1 MRLKILLFVFLL
13 WGSAVH
19 AQDYIYNDTIDYL
32 VITEYRGTET
42 NWTYLE
48 LTNMGDKPVQLN
60 QFKVGYWGGNHTLD
74 YVTGQRTGGA
84 TNARRIPVDKILEPG
99 ESYVFAHIKDYRPKK
114 FKEAFLKG
122 DVAVMKLWEEKMV
135 QDNMWKAADFYVH
148 ITENEA
154 DSSGMDMKSTDFTKP
169 FDEQWGGNGFFI
181 QQHFANGDSM
191 VIDQVGATFTGE
203 NGLNPDRTSPLS
215 IFSIAGIPN
224 AMRTQYLIRR
234 FSIKKGNLDFNNARG
249 VGLDDSEWIPIPFN
263 GWNAWRLAPWTVG
276 NHANYVLDQ
285 NTLESDVIEV
295 DFANKKLTV
304 PWGIRRGDD
313 IMSYFKEKPGIG
325 WKYVMG
331 AAADSL
337 SHGAQT
343 GDQLNIYVCGD
354 VLSFATFDIVV
365 KDPTASE
372 NRVVPASNWSYDGG
386 WRNIIENGFINWPR
400 VTKKTTG
407 MDSIW
412 AQYGG
417 IPYATRVDSLYD
429 VLRKPANATWKIVY
443 ASGVEKPDLSNG
455 DILRVTAQNG
465 TARDYYIAVM
475 PEVKSVN
482 ALLSSITWP
491 DIPEFY
497 KGLYGW
503 IGDTI
508 PNFGTSVF
516 NYNVQVPLM
525 AEGIPALVA
534 TKGNVNSTVEVTRAK
549 NLTGTDQDRTISFTV
564 TAEDDTTI
572 NKYNVVLS
580 KELDPENLQPYHA
593 DPFISEYTR
602 NMYWNSNWMLEI
614 VNPGNQPLD
623 LSNYMI
629 TMGNNDLPTLIA
641 NKQETNWLNRYEK
654 YIPGYKWANEAD
666 WMVNKPYLAQFDI
679 AVNPIV
685 MPGDVF
691 VAGLAQG
698 ENNEYCTPGW
708 NNPMQ
713 TQVDVQLGN
722 TAPPTTKCRTYVN
735 QWGEKIN
742 NGVTFL
748 SKNYNNSI
756 YLLKIL
762 NDSIQ
767 RGLKPATDPN
777 DFELI
782 DVLGE
787 TTNTTWTIGTLSA
800 GAVFSLQRK
809 PHITKGNPLP
819 SSALGESL
827 ETSEYKHITSNYLN
841 SAAGGGWGWPWRMLK
856 QWDDYG
862 KHYFVPSTAYMSTIA
877 SVVYKVS
884 EGYSLKEQIRGIT
897 TGTKVA
903 DFLANVIKKNENQSL
918 KVISVANGAELAL
931 DALLS
936 LNDTL
941 TVLSADSTNTTKY
954 VLEVLAEGL
963 SSNAVITS
971 TRFKVTVDVQPKSAS
986 DEHTAGSGTVS
997 GFDYGTA
1004 LRTVINNITVPAG
1017 ANLSVISADGSYVP
1031 LKQLNFDSTYV
1042 FVTVNSEIYLDVLAE
1057 NGITNIKYRLT
1068 PQSSPSAA
1076 FVLSNKYS
1084 VSQKDLLIDFVPGG
1098 INVPTFLSYLVPSEG
1113 ASIKVVDKM
1122 GFERMDGAVTDDDKL
1137 VVTSADKTVTAV
1149 YHIGRLATQYVSGS
1163 TYLAYILSK
1172 EYAID
1177 QVVYK
1182 VAGVSGAETV
1192 SNFLTKVTPAAGA
1205 SVAVVDKNG
1214 DVKINGDIDG
1224 GDMVK
1229 VTSADGKIVVYYAF
1243 GPLTSADW
1251 MQAAQIEL
1259 YPNPSNGKLNVTGV
1273 EKGQRIQVFNSVG
1286 AAIIDIN
1293 VESTHEILSIEK
1305 HPAGL
1310 YMIVV
1315 SDKTRLLGKYKA
1327 VKY

>member
-1 MRLKILLFVFLL
+1 MRLKFLLFVFLF
-13 WGSAVH
+13 WGSVSY
-19 AQDYIYNDTIDYL
+19 AQDYIYNDTIKYL
-32 VITEYRGTET
+32 VITEYRGDET
-42 NWTYLE
+42 NRCYLE

-60 QFKVGYWGGNHTLD
+60 QFKIGHWGGGHTLD
-74 YVTGQRTGGA
+74 YVTGKRTGGA
-84 TNARRIPVDKILEPG
+84 LNARRIPVDKILEPG

-114 FKEAFLKG
+114 FKEGFMTG
-122 DVAVMKLWEEKMV
+122 NVGVMKLWDEKTV

-148 ITENEA
+148 ITEDATA
-154 DSSGMDMKSTDFTKP
+154 DSIMDMKSTYFTLP
-169 FDEQWGGNGFFI
+169 FDEQWGGNGFFL

-191 VIDQVGATFTGE
+191 VVDQVGAAF
-203 NGLNPDRTSPLS
+203 NGANGANGDRTNPLT
-215 IFSIAGIPN
+215 IFSVAGAEN
-224 AMRTQYLIRR
+224 AIRTQYLIRR
-234 FSIKKGNLDFNNARG
+234 FSVKKGTLDFNNARG
-249 VGLDDSEWIPIPFN
+249 VGLDDSEWIPIPIN
-263 GWNAWRLAPWTVG
+263 GTAWRWAPWTVG
-276 NHANYVLDQ
+276 NHGNYVLDQ

-325 WKYVMG
+325 WNYLMG
-331 AAADSL
+331 AATDSL

-343 GDQLNIYVCGD
+343 GDQLNIYVCGN

-365 KDPTASE
+365 KDPTASA
-372 NRVVPASNWSYDGG
+372 NRVVPASNEDPGG
-386 WRNIIENGFINWPR
+386 NWRDNIKNGFTNWPR
-400 VTKKTTG
+400 VSQKATG
-407 MDSIW
+407 LDSIW

-417 IPYATRVDSLYD
+417 IPYATRVDSLYK

-443 ASGVEKPDLSNG
+443 ANGLEKPDLSNG

-465 TARDYYIAVM
+465 ATKDYYIAVM
-475 PEVKSVN
+475 PQVKSVN
-482 ALLSSITWP
+482 ALLSAITWP

-508 PNFGTSVF
+508 PNFGNSVF

-534 TKGNVNSTVEVTRAK
+534 TKSDVNSTVKVSRAK
-549 NLTGTDQDRTISFTV
+549 SLSGTELDRTISFTV

-602 NMYWNSNWMLEI
+602 NMYWVSNWMLEI

-629 TMGNNDLPTLIA
+629 AMGNNNPAALVA
-641 NKQETNWLNRYEK
+641 NTHTTAWLNRYEK

-666 WMVNKPYLAQFDI
+666 WAVNTPYLAQFDI

-698 ENNEYCTPGW
+698 ENDAYCTAGW
-708 NNPMQ
+708 TNPMQ
-713 TQVDVQLGN
+713 TQVDVQFGN
-722 TAPPTTKCRTYVN
+722 SAPPTTKCRTYVN

-756 YLLKIL
+756 YLFKIL
-762 NDSIQ
+762 NDSIKQ
-767 RGLKPATDPN
+767 GLKPATDIN

-787 TTNTTWTIGTLSA
+787 TTNTTWTIGTVSV

-809 PHITKGNPLP
+809 SHITKGNPLP
-819 SSALGESL
+819 SSALGETP
-827 ETSEYKHITSNYLN
+827 ETSEYNWITSNSLN

-862 KHYFVPSTAYMSTIA
+862 KHYFVPSTAYMSTVA

-897 TGTKVA
+897 TGTKVS
-903 DFLANVIKKNENQSL
+903 DFLANVIKKDENQSL
-918 KVISVANGAELAL
+918 KVTSVANGAELAL

-963 SSNAVITS
+963 SSNAVLTS
-971 TRFKVTVDVQPKSAS
+971 TRYKVTVDVQPKSAS
-986 DEHTAGSGTVS
+986 GGHTAGSGSVT
-997 GFDYGTA
+997 GFEYGTA
-1004 LRTVINNITVPAG
+1004 IRTIINNVTVPAG
-1017 ANLSVISADGSYVP
+1017 ATMSVISTDGAYIP
-1031 LKQLNFDSTYV
+1031 LKMLNFDSTYV
-1042 FVTVNSEIYLDVLAE
+1042 SVTVNADTYLEVIAE
-1057 NGITNIKYRLT
+1057 NGTTVIRYRLV
-1068 PQSSPSAA
+1068 PQSAGNDA
-1076 FVLSNKYS
+1076 FVTSDLFS
-1084 VSQKDLLIDFVPGG
+1084 VKQRDLLIEFVPRGT
-1098 INVPTFLSYLVPSEG
+1098 NVQSFLYYLVPSAG
-1113 ASIKVVDKM
+1113 ASMKVVDKK
-1122 GFERMDGAVTDDDKL
+1122 GFQRNDGEVADDDKL
-1137 VVTSADKTVTAV
+1137 VVTSPDKTVTRV
-1149 YHIGRLATQYVSGS
+1149 YHISKLATKYTPNT
-1163 TYLAYILSK
+1163 TYLAYILSRD
-1172 EYAID
+1172 YAVD
-1177 QVVYK
+1177 QVIYTI
-1182 VAGVSGAETV
+1182 AGVSGDETV
-1192 SNFLTKVTPAAGA
+1192 SSFLTKVTPAAGA

-1214 DVKINGDIDG
+1214 SVKINGDING

-1229 VTSADGKIVVYYAF
+1229 VTSADGKIVVTYNF
-1243 GPLTSADW
+1243 GPLTSASW
-1251 MQAAQIEL
+1251 IQANQIEL

-1273 EKGQRIQVFNSVG
+1273 EKGQRIQVYDSLG
-1286 AAIIDIN
+1286 AAIIDVN
-1293 VESTHEILSIEK
+1293 VESSHEILSIEK

-1315 SDKTRLLGKYKA
+1315 SDNNRLLGKYKA
-1327 VKY
+1327 IKY